1 MLVTPGLVIVG
12 CSREKKAEPAP
23 ALSLYEGWGV
33 PPLRARIGSHQ
44 ECRRRV
50 MILSARHGLLNA
62 EETVAPYDQ
71 AMTPE
76 RARQLRP
83 ATTEFVR
90 DYRSRTVVE
99 EALLLVAPE
108 YLDALPLADLAAM
121 THLVCDPLSHWE
133 LADAVLSG
141 WGWP

>member
-12 CSREKKAEPAP
+12 CSREKKSAPAP

-33 PPLRARIGSHQ
+33 PPLRARVGSYREYRQ
-44 ECRRRV
+44 RV
-50 MILSARHGLLNA
+50 MILSARHGLLRA

-83 ATTEFVR
+83 ATKKFIE

-108 YLDALPLADLAAM
+108 YLDALPLADLAPV
-121 THLVCDPLSHWE
+121 THLVCDPLTHWE
-133 LADAVLSG
+133 QADALLSG

>member
-1 MLVTPGLVIVG
+1 MPMTPGLVIVG
-12 CSREKKAEPAP
+12 CSREKQALPAP
-23 ALSLYEGWGV
+23 ALNLYEGWCV
-33 PPLRARIGSHQ
+33 PPLRARIGSSQ
-44 ECRRRV
+44 ELRRRV
-50 MILSARHGLLNA
+50 LILSARHGLLHA

-83 ATTEFVR
+83 ATREFID

-99 EALLLVAPE
+99 EALLLVAPD
-108 YLDALPLADLAAM
+108 YLDALPVADLAPL
-121 THLVCDPLSHWE
+121 THLVCGPLTHWE
-133 LADAVLSG
+133 SASAVLSG